1 MQGGTADR
9 PVRPFELADFVFQ
22 EDFMVGDRLD
32 DALARL
38 AAVRKQALAAI
49 GAAGSSTE
57 LEAARVKYTGKRSEL
72 SQVMQEM
79 GRLQSPEEKR
89 RLGAEANAVKGE
101 IEAALR
107 DQGQELGRREQEA
120 RLLEECIDV
129 TLPGTP
135 RAAGYRHPLLQTLHE
150 LLHILE
156 QMGFA
161 VYEGPEVEW
170 ERYNFD
176 MLNIPKYHP
185 ARDVQDTFWITDDM
199 LLRTQT
205 SPAQI
210 RYMQTHEPPMRV
222 AVPGW
227 VYRNEAEDA
236 SHLDQFLQIEGLAVD
251 TDITMADLKGTLT
264 EVAHRFFGPDR
275 RVRFR
280 PSYFP
285 FTEPSA
291 ELDVECA
298 ICRGTG
304 CRSCGGEGWLELLGS
319 GMVHPTVL
327 RYGGYDPEKVSGFAF
342 GMGPDRFNMMK
353 YGIPDLRLSRENDL
367 RFLSQFN

>member
-1 MQGGTADR
+1 
-9 PVRPFELADFVFQ
+9 VRE
-22 EDFMVGDRLD
+22 E
-32 DALARL
+32 ALATIR
-38 AAVRKQALAAI
+38 
-49 GAAGSSTE
+49 
-57 LEAARVKYTGKRSEL
+57 EAASTGDLESLRVRYTGKRSEL
-72 SQVMQEM
+72 SQVMQLM
-79 GRLQSPEEKR
+79 GQLRTPEDRK
-89 RLGAEANAVKGE
+89 RLGAEVNAVKGE
-101 IEAALR
+101 VETQLIAQAEMLHRA
-107 DQGQELGRREQEA
+107 EQEV
-120 RLLEECIDV
+120 RLREESLDV

-135 RAAGYRHPLLQTLHE
+135 ITEGYRHPLLQTLRE

-170 ERYNFD
+170 EKYNFD
-176 MLNIPKYHP
+176 MLNIPVYHP
-185 ARDVQDTFWITDDM
+185 ARDVQDTFWITDAM

-210 RYMQTHEPPMRV
+210 RYMHAHEPPMRV

-251 TDITMADLKGTLT
+251 TNITLADLKGTLT
-264 EVAHRFFGPDR
+264 ELVHRFFGADR

-298 ICRGTG
+298 ICRGAG

-319 GMVHPTVL
+319 GMVHPAVL

-342 GMGPDRFNMMK
+342 GMGPDRFNAVK

-367 RFLSQFN
+367 RFLRQFN